1 MEQPA
6 TIAETSD
13 SRTANRDGG
22 SLQRLLKLRITPI
35 SLEEANAY
43 VSEHHR
49 HHDPVT
55 GHKYSIAI
63 TDESGKVRGVA
74 IVGRPVSRIADNGW
88 TLEVN
93 RCCTDGVA
101 NGCSM
106 LYRAAWRAA
115 KAMGYT
121 RLITYTLPEEGG
133 GSLKGAGFRLV
144 GERGGG
150 TWNRRERPR
159 VDTHPT
165 QTKWLWELHD
175 TEQPNAPGQRPADQK
190 L

>member
-1 MEQPA
+1 MA
-6 TIAETSD
+6 ANETQTVTTPPS
-13 SRTANRDGG
+13 GH
-22 SLQRLLKLRITPI
+22 SLRRLVRLRIVPTT
-35 SLEEANAY
+35 LEEANAY
-43 VSEHHR
+43 VTEHHR

-55 GHKYSIAI
+55 GHKYSIALA
-63 TDESGKVRGVA
+63 DEARKVRGVA
-74 IVGRPVSRIADNGW
+74 IVGRPVSRMSDNGW

-93 RCCTDGVA
+93 RCCTDGVP

-121 RLITYTLPEEGG
+121 KLITYTLPEEGG

-150 TWNRRERPR
+150 KWTRASRPR

-165 QTKWLWELHD
+165 QTKWLWELQD
-175 TEQPNAPGQRPADQK
+175 AEQPNDKVSDGR
-190 L
+190 

>member
-1 MEQPA
+1 MNSTETSERPA
-6 TIAETSD
+6 SIAEASD
-13 SRTANRDGG
+13 SRTAKRGRC
-22 SLQRLLKLRITPI
+22 SLQRLVRLRLSPI

-43 VSEHHR
+43 VTEHHR

-63 TDESGKVRGVA
+63 ADGAGKVRGVA
-74 IVGRPVSRIADNGW
+74 IVGRPVSRMADNGW

-115 KAMGYT
+115 KALGYKK
-121 RLITYTLPEEGG
+121 LITYTLEEEGG
-133 GSLKGAGFRLV
+133 SSLRGAGFKCI
-144 GERGGG
+144 GYAGGG
-150 TWNRRERPR
+150 SWDRAERPR

-165 QTKWLWELHD
+165 Q
-175 TEQPNAPGQRPADQK
+175 QK
-190 L
+190 LKWEME

>member
-1 MEQPA
+1 MRIPTTEMSEPA
-6 TIAETSD
+6 NI
-13 SRTANRDGG
+13 TAARESGPESVNAG
-22 SLQRLLKLRITPI
+22 SLHRIVGLRITPI
-35 SLEEANAY
+35 SLEEANAFVAAY
-43 VSEHHR
+43 HR
-49 HHDPVT
+49 HHKPVT
-55 GHKYSIAI
+55 GHKFSIAVSDDFG
-63 TDESGKVRGVA
+63 TLHGVA
-74 IVGRPVSRIADNGW
+74 IVGRPVSRMLDNSW

-93 RCCTDGVA
+93 RCCTDGVR

-150 TWNRRERPR
+150 KWTRASRPR
-159 VDTHPT
+159 VDTAPT
-165 QTKWLWELHD
+165 QRKWLWEL
-175 TEQPNAPGQRPADQK
+175 Q
-190 L
+190 

>member
-1 MEQPA
+1 MTPDMP
-6 TIAETSD
+6 TETQ
-13 SRTANRDGG
+13 SRG
-22 SLQRLLKLRITPI
+22 SLHAVVRMRVVPI
-35 SLEEANAY
+35 SLEEANNY
-43 VSEHHR
+43 VTEHHR

-55 GHKYSIAI
+55 GHKYSIGLA
-63 TDESGKVRGVA
+63 DESGKVRGVA
-74 IVGRPVSRIADNGW
+74 IVGRPVSRMADNGW

-93 RCCTDGVA
+93 RCCTDGVT

-121 RLITYTLPEEGG
+121 RLITYTLPQEGG

-150 TWNRRERPR
+150 KWTRASRPR

-165 QTKWLWELHD
+165 QIKWLWELQD
-175 TEQPNAPGQRPADQK
+175 AEPPNAVRSTTEAES
-190 L
+190 